1 MSSKPP
7 MTCPHQPACNPPCWK
22 AGATPAPLKRSAK
35 SEPSASLNCG
45 GVPEVQTHLLHLALD
60 AMGPAF
66 MVQADGTVLWL
77 NGPARR
83 ISRAHEL
90 GLREFERLNHLG
102 NHQRLRSLVDALQRL
117 EREAAVL
124 LECDP
129 PVSAIAS
136 RLRSPAYEAATT
148 QKLETYLIR
157 LLPLKCE
164 LPATDLLEAAFGFT
178 EKEAEVARIMAAG
191 MTAQEAAD
199 ERDVSKHT
207 VATQVRH
214 AVEKLGLKGQKE
226 LGVLIG
232 RLGAC
237 TGEKA

>member
-7 MTCPHQPACNPPCWK
+7 MTCPHQPVCNPPCWK
-22 AGATPAPLKRSAK
+22 AGVTAAPHQRSAI
-35 SEPSASLNCG
+35 SELSASLHCR
-45 GVPEVQTHLLHLALD
+45 GVPEVPTHLLHLALE
-60 AMGPAF
+60 AVGPAF
-66 MVQADGTVLWL
+66 MVQSDGTVLWL

-83 ISRAHEL
+83 LSRAHDL

-102 NHQRLRSLVDALQRL
+102 NHHRLRGLVDSLLQHK
-117 EREAAVL
+117 REAAVA

-136 RLRSPAYEAATT
+136 RLRSPAYEAATK

-157 LLPLKCE
+157 LLPLQCE
-164 LPATDLLEAAFGFT
+164 LPAADLLEAAFGFT

-207 VATQVRH
+207 VASQVRH
-214 AVEKLGLKGQKE
+214 AVEKLGFRSQKE
-226 LGVLIG
+226 LSVLIG

-237 TGEKA
+237 TGEA